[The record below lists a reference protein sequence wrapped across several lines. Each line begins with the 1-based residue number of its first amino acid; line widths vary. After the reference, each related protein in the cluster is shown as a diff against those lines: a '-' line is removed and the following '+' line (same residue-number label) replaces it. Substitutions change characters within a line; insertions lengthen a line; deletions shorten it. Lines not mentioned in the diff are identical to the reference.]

1 MALSI
6 RLKIKRTDDK
16 LYHYHYRLS
25 LSLSDRRSVVNIIFG
40 PIHSRRFGKS
50 LGVDLSPSKKQCNF
64 DCLYCELDPAKTME
78 NYDDVVSV
86 EEIVSAL
93 KAALKEHGDIDFITI
108 TANGE
113 PTLYPYLSELIDE
126 INKIKG
132 STRTLILSN
141 AATIDDPKVQN
152 ALLKLDE
159 VKLSLDCATQ
169 KCLKKLDRSHSGI
182 DVENIKKGMLE
193 FKRKY
198 HGPLVIEILIVKT
211 LNDSEEEIAKLN
223 EFLMELRPTRIDIGT
238 IDRPPAFDVKPVTYE
253 ELLHISHLFD
263 SSLPVYIASR
273 KKADISSSSY
283 SYEEILETLSKRPL
297 TEEDIEVLFDEES
310 RKRAENLLHK
320 RKIKLVETNGVK
332 FYKKV

>member
-1 MALSI
+1 MPNNSE
-6 RLKIKRTDDK
+6 RLT
-16 LYHYHYRLS
+16 LNAEPS
-25 LSLSDRRSVVNIIFG
+25 PPVIFG

-64 DCLYCELDPAKTME
+64 DCLYCELDPAKTMDS
-78 NYDDVVSV
+78 YDDVVSV
-86 EEIVSAL
+86 EDVIT
-93 KAALKEHGDIDFITI
+93 ALKEALHEHQDIDFITL

-126 INKIKG
+126 INTFKG
-132 STRTLILSN
+132 KTKTLILTN
-141 AATIDDPKVQN
+141 ASTIDDVKVQE

-182 DVENIKKGMLE
+182 EVENIKAGMLE
-193 FKRKY
+193 FKSKY
-198 HGPLVIEILIVKT
+198 SGPLVIEILIVKT
-211 LNDSEEEIAKLN
+211 LNDNKEEIAKLN
-223 EFLMELRPTRIDIGT
+223 EFLLKLQPTRIDIGT
-238 IDRPPAFDVKPVTYE
+238 IDRPPAFDVKPVSYE

-263 SSLPVYIASR
+263 STLPVYIASR

-297 TEEDIEVLFDEES
+297 TQEDIEVLFDEES
-310 RKRAENLLHK
+310 QKRAENLLHK
-320 RKIKLVETNGVK
+320 QKIKIVETNGVN
-332 FYKKV
+332 FYKKA

>member
-1 MALSI
+1 M
-6 RLKIKRTDDK
+6 
-16 LYHYHYRLS
+16 
-25 LSLSDRRSVVNIIFG
+25 NIIFG

-50 LGVDLSPSKKQCNF
+50 LGVDLSPGKKQCNF
-64 DCLYCELDPAKTME
+64 DCLYCELDPAKTMAVQDE
-78 NYDDVVSV
+78 VLSV
-86 EEIVSAL
+86 ETIISAIKKGL
-93 KAALKEHGDIDFITI
+93 SEHKDIDFLTI

-113 PTLYPYLSELIDE
+113 PTMYPYLSELIDE

-132 STRTLILSN
+132 NTKTLILSN
-141 AATIDDPKVQN
+141 AATIDDPKVQD

-169 KCLKKLDRSHSGI
+169 KCLKKLDRSHADV
-182 DVENIKKGMLE
+182 DVENIKAGMLA
-193 FKRKY
+193 FKSRYK
-198 HGPLVIEILIVKT
+198 GPLVIEILIVKT
-211 LNDSEEEIAKLN
+211 LNDSEEEIARLNDFLLKLQ
-223 EFLMELRPTRIDIGT
+223 PTRIDIGT

-283 SYEEILETLSKRPL
+283 TYEEILETLTKRPL
-297 TEEDIEVLFDEES
+297 TQEDIEALMDEES
-310 RKRAENLLHK
+310 QKRVENLLHK
-320 RKIKLVETNGVK
+320 GQIKSVETNGVK

>member
-1 MALSI
+1 M
-6 RLKIKRTDDK
+6 
-16 LYHYHYRLS
+16 
-25 LSLSDRRSVVNIIFG
+25 NIIFG

-50 LGVDLSPSKKQCNF
+50 LGIDLSPSKKQCNF
-64 DCLYCELDPAKTME
+64 DCLYCELDPAGTMGSQDE
-78 NYDDVVSV
+78 SLSV
-86 EEIVSAL
+86 ETIVSAVRKGL
-93 KAALKEHGDIDFITI
+93 SEHKDIDFLTI

-132 STRTLILSN
+132 STKTLILSN
-141 AATIDDPKVQN
+141 AATIDDSNVQS

-182 DVENIKKGMLE
+182 DVENIKRGMLE
-193 FKRKY
+193 FKQKY

-223 EFLMELRPTRIDIGT
+223 EFLLKLKPIRIDIGT
-238 IDRPPAFDVKPVTYE
+238 IDRPPAFNVKPVTYE

-273 KKADISSSSY
+273 KKTDISSSSY

-310 RKRAENLLHK
+310 RKRVENLLHK